1 MRPLQCGGYA
11 DHRARARCDGRLL
24 GAGLPERPGRGLH
37 GAHGGDRR
45 LAERLRGLPH
55 RPDPSRLRTQRGS
68 PGGDRTAIIPANG
81 CVDLIVRSKQVRLC
95 GPQTRV
101 IRAPGDDVHPTI
113 GLRLEAGTARRILP
127 ITLNELRDRVVE
139 LRAALESEAAVLTT

>member
-1 MRPLQCGGYA
+1 MGG
-11 DHRARARCDGRLL
+11 G
-24 GAGLPERPGRGLH
+24 
-37 GAHGGDRR
+37 
-45 LAERLRGLPH
+45 
-55 RPDPSRLRTQRGS
+55 
-68 PGGDRTAIIPANG
+68 AIIPANG
-81 CVDLIVRSKQVRLC
+81 CVDLIVRSDQVRLC

-101 IRAPGDDVHPTI
+101 IHAPGDDVHPTI